1 MNKKSKSRTKKGECW
16 KKFPTCKGKKVIL
29 RMKKREREKKS
40 HLKNAEED
48 NRGRMA
54 VGIRAGKRLR
64 TGSGPRRLDLLDTSK
79 GAAVR

>member
-1 MNKKSKSRTKKGECW
+1 MLEKISNMKNKKSHFKNEEE
-16 KKFPTCKGKKVIL
+16 
-29 RMKKREREKKS
+29 REREKKS